1 MSSDPRPLLINA
13 ANHFYQRGWMAGT
26 GGNLSA
32 RIPDGSLWITASGR
46 PKGQLTPTDFIRMSV
61 GGHILEQPRT
71 EYKPSAETSIHLAV
85 YQTFPE
91 AQACYHI
98 HSIEAKLVSRFTTED
113 YLALPPIEMI
123 KVFGIWE
130 ESPKVLLPLFPN
142 YLEVPKIAQLIIER
156 FQANPPGISALLIR
170 DHGVT
175 VWANSQETAYNHVE
189 TIEYIFRY
197 MVTARQMQF
206 QAH

>member
-1 MSSDPRPLLINA
+1 MSSDPRPHLINA

-32 RIPDGSLWITASGR
+32 RVPDGSLWITASGR
-46 PKGQLTPTDFIRMSV
+46 PKGQLTPSDFIRMSV
-61 GGHILEQPRT
+61 GGHILEQTRA

-98 HSIEAKLVSRFTTED
+98 HSIEAKLVSRFTTEN
-113 YLALPPIEMI
+113 AIKLPAIEMV
-123 KVFGIWE
+123 KPLGMWE
-130 ESPKVLLPLFPN
+130 DVSNVLLPLFPN
-142 YLEVPKIAQLIIER
+142 HLDVAQISQEIIAR
-156 FQANPPGISALLIR
+156 FQVNPPMIPALLIR

-175 VWANSQETAYNHVE
+175 VWANSLESAYTYVE

-197 MVTARQMQF
+197 MVAARQLQI
-206 QAH
+206 H